1 MMTSKPGITMIFDS
15 DCILCSHWVRL
26 ILRHEK
32 SPTIHFASSRKAVGQ
47 QLASEFGYT
56 PEDLDL
62 TYLVILDGEAFTKS
76 DATFVLLGEL
86 KAPWSWLCILRLIPR
101 PVRDAFYDLIAR
113 NRLQWFGRKTDCLI
127 PSPEQRTRFLD

>member
-1 MMTSKPGITMIFDS
+1 MTSKPGITMIFDS

-26 ILRHEK
+26 ILSHET
-32 SPTIHFASSRKAVGQ
+32 SPTIHFASSHKTVGQ
-47 QLASEFGYT
+47 QLASDFGYA

-62 TYLVILDGEAFTKS
+62 TYLVICNGEAFAKS

-86 KAPWSWLCILRLIPR
+86 KAPWSWLRILRIIPR

-127 PSPEQRTRFLD
+127 PTPEQRTRFLD